1 MLRRSLAGLLL
12 CILTG
17 TLAAQNPRQF
27 LVAPEY
33 TTGNATNPQAAV
45 TGDFNGDGNL
55 DIAVA
60 NSNTNT
66 VSIFLGK
73 GDGTFAAHVD
83 YATGGKPLGVVAGN
97 FGNGHLDLAVTNSTS
112 NTVSVLLG
120 NGDGTFQGKTDYATG
135 NGPQGIAIGH
145 FSASSSNVD
154 YLAVTNATDGTV
166 GILFANGNGTFNPVT
181 ASTTYRT
188 GFNPTS
194 VAVAD
199 FNLDGIP
206 DLVVAN
212 NNNNNVV
219 SVLLGL
225 GTGGV
230 GNGTFGTQLQYA
242 TGANP
247 VAVAVADFNGDGN
260 PDIVVANQQGNTIS
274 ILLGNGTKGGFAAH
288 VDYATA
294 AFPTGIAVGDFNS
307 DGHTDVA
314 VSAGNGNT
322 VSVLWG
328 HGDGTMLGQVNAGTG
343 DIPYGVVA
351 GDFNNDGITDLATAD
366 SGDNS
371 VTIILSN
378 GTSETFQA
386 RADYPA
392 GATPFSIVK
401 ADFNGDGVSDLAVT
415 NTGTASAISVLLGN
429 GNGTFQGPN
438 HFSTETSANS
448 PTDPYGLAV
457 GNFTGNNVPDLA
469 VTNYGT
475 GTVGIMLGVEING
488 EGTGTFQSDNTFP
501 VGSEPASV
509 AVGDVNG
516 DGIEDLVVA
525 NFHSNNVSV
534 LLGNGDGTFKT
545 AVDYPVGNGPIAV
558 ALYALTGNKIQDIVV
573 VNETDSSAS
582 VLLGNGNGTFQA
594 QVAYP
599 TGPGGN
605 PLGVAVQDFNGDGI
619 PDLAVADFLT
629 QQVSILL
636 GNGDGTFQSPKTY
649 GTGNANPSSIVVA
662 DFNGDGKWDLALT
675 STPSGLYPGNLVI
688 LLLGNGDGTFQAPSL
703 YGVGSLAYSAVVGD
717 FNGDGALDLAVANGR
732 AGSVSV
738 LLNQSGTA
746 ITIGSSG
753 NPAPYGQSVAL
764 RATVAASVSNGT
776 GPTGTVTI
784 KNGNTVIGR
793 PGTLVG
799 GVYTVNTATLP
810 VGSNNLSVIYS
821 GDANYQAHTIS
832 YTQNI
837 SQAGTTT
844 QVGSSGSPSVPSQAV
859 TFTATV
865 NPNTSGV
872 PTGTVT
878 FSDGGTAIGTVS
890 VALVSGKA
898 QASLTTSTLAVGTHT
913 IAAVYNGDVNFT
925 TSSSSTLSQ
934 VVGQASTTTAL
945 SGVTAA
951 NLGQNLTFTATVTS
965 SIGGTPTGS
974 VNFFDSGKQIGTGTL
989 NAGVATFSTSS
1000 LTAGTHTITGTYSG
1014 DSTYVTSTSAD
1025 VIVVVT
1031 APDFK
1036 ISSSNLSPGSVA
1048 PGASATSTVT
1058 ITPLGGLN
1066 PTSVELSCSVTP
1078 AANPAATCSLGAI
1091 TATNNVGSAKLTV
1104 STVGPT
1110 AALNTPAGQKGS
1122 GTVFAFAI
1130 MVPAMLLGGA
1140 GINKPSRR
1148 KLLGFCLIFLV
1159 LSGCAFQVACGG
1171 GGSTPTPT
1179 GNSGTP
1185 ANTYSVTITGN
1196 ANGIQHTASPVSLT
1210 VN

>member
-1 MLRRSLAGLLL
+1 MLRRTLAGLLL
-12 CILTG
+12 CLLTG

-33 TTGNATNPQAAV
+33 TTGTATNPQAAA

-66 VSIFLGK
+66 VSILLGK
-73 GDGTFAAHVD
+73 GDGTFGAHMD
-83 YATGGKPLGVVAGN
+83 YATGGKPLGIVVGD

-112 NTVSVLLG
+112 NTVSILLG

-135 NGPQGIAIGH
+135 NGPQGIALGQ
-145 FSASSSNVD
+145 FVAGSSSVN

-166 GILFANGNGTFNPVT
+166 GILLATGNGAFSPVT

-194 VAVAD
+194 VAIGD
-199 FNLDGIP
+199 INGDGVP

-219 SVLLGL
+219 SVLLGNV
-225 GTGGV
+225 TGGV
-230 GNGTFGTQLQYA
+230 GNGTFGTQVQYP

-247 VAVAVADFNGDGN
+247 VSVALAHLTGGSTT
-260 PDIVVANQQGNTIS
+260 PLDIVVANQQGNSVS
-274 ILLGNGTKGGFAAH
+274 ILLNINGTGTFAAH

-294 AFPTGIAVGDFNS
+294 AFPTALTVADFNG
-307 DGHTDVA
+307 DGNIDVA

-351 GDFNNDGITDLATAD
+351 GDFNNDGTIDLATAN

-371 VTIILSN
+371 VTVILSN
-378 GTSETFQA
+378 GKSESFQA

-401 ADFNGDGVSDLAVT
+401 ADFNGDGVLDLAVT

-438 HFSTETSANS
+438 HFSTETVANT

-457 GNFTGNNVPDLA
+457 GNFTGNNIPDLA
-469 VTNYGT
+469 LTNYGT
-475 GTVGIMLGVEING
+475 GTVGIMLGVENNG
-488 EGTGTFQSDNTFP
+488 VGTGTFQSDTTFT
-501 VGSEPASV
+501 VGSEPSAV

-525 NFHSNNVSV
+525 NYHSDNVSV
-534 LLGNGDGTFKT
+534 LLGNGDGTFKS
-545 AVDYPVGNGPIAV
+545 AVNYAVGNGPIAV
-558 ALYALTGNKIQDIVV
+558 ALYALTSNKIQDIVV

-582 VLLGNGNGTFQA
+582 ILLGNGDGTFQA
-594 QVAYP
+594 QMAYP

-605 PLGVAVQDFNGDGI
+605 PLGVAVQDFNGDGV

-675 STPSGLYPGNLVI
+675 STPSGLSPGNLVI
-688 LLLGNGDGTFQAPSL
+688 LLLGNGDGTFQTPSL

-717 FNGDGALDLAVANGR
+717 FNGDGALDLAVANGK

-738 LLNQSGTA
+738 LLNQSGTG
-746 ITIGSSG
+746 ITVGSSDLS
-753 NPAPYGQSVAL
+753 APYGQPVTL
-764 RATVAASVSNGT
+764 QATVAASVQNGNA
-776 GPTGTVTI
+776 PTGTVTI
-784 KNGNTVIGR
+784 KNGNAVVGT
-793 PGTLVG
+793 PGNLVG
-799 GVYTVNTATLP
+799 GVYSVTTATLP
-810 VGSNNLSVIYS
+810 LGQNNLSIAYS
-821 GDANYQAHTIS
+821 GDANYQAHTIAF
-832 YTQNI
+832 TQNI
-837 SQAGTTT
+837 KQAGTTT
-844 QVGSSGSPSVPSQAV
+844 VLVSSATSAVQNQAV
-859 TFTATV
+859 TLTATIS
-865 NPNTSGV
+865 PNTSGI

-878 FSDGGTAIGTVS
+878 FLDGTTVIGSGLAVNGSD
-890 VALVSGKA
+890 VASM
-898 QASLTTSTLAVGTHT
+898 SISTLAVGTHSIT
-913 IAAVYNGDVNFT
+913 ANYSGDTNYTASSAAVGLVI
-925 TSSSSTLSQ
+925 TSPVAADFGLA
-934 VVGQASTTTAL
+934 AS
-945 SGVTAA
+945 
-951 NLGQNLTFTATVTS
+951 
-965 SIGGTPTGS
+965 P
-974 VNFFDSGKQIGTGTL
+974 
-989 NAGVATFSTSS
+989 SS
-1000 LTAGTHTITGTYSG
+1000 LT
-1014 DSTYVTSTSAD
+1014 
-1025 VIVVVT
+1025 
-1031 APDFK
+1031 
-1036 ISSSNLSPGSVA
+1036 VA
-1048 PGASATSTVT
+1048 PGASGTSTVT
-1058 ITPLGGLN
+1058 ISPTGGLN
-1066 PTSVELSCSVTP
+1066 PSTVALSCSVAPVVSP
-1078 AANPAATCSLGAI
+1078 AVTCSVGTIAVANSNGI
-1091 TATNNVGSAKLTV
+1091 ATLTV
-1104 STVGPT
+1104 STTGPS
-1110 AALNTPAGQKGS
+1110 AALATPAGQKGS
-1122 GTVFAFAI
+1122 GTIFAFAI

-1140 GINKPSRR
+1140 GINKENRR
-1148 KLLGFCLIFLV
+1148 KLLSFCIVFLV

-1171 GGSTPTPT
+1171 GGAGSSTTVKPQ

-1185 ANTYSVTITGN
+1185 AGSYTVTVSGKAGTTQHNSNSVSVT
-1196 ANGIQHTASPVSLT
+1196 